1 MSIGATLLVLEL
13 GARAIIGSFASFAP
27 AAEVGGHS
35 IVDRDVGYLLRDDVA
50 VRVREGYEVH
60 TRAHGIRSNG
70 DQRPSRDRPITL
82 VVGDSFAFGDEVLDS
97 ESWPA
102 VLEKAIDAP
111 VVNAAVAGFGLDQS
125 VLRAERLAP
134 IVAPDRII
142 VSFVP
147 HDVSTTRFAATA
159 RTRSSTTE
167 GTRSRACSS
176 IDSRR
181 SGASVARRS
190 FSSRSRRRRCRP
202 IRGTRRIRATHV
214 LTRSSHRS

>member
-1 MSIGATLLVLEL
+1 MAADRAHAVRAVAMSIGATLLVLEL
-13 GARAIIGSFASFAP
+13 GARAITGSFASFAP

-102 VLEKAIDAP
+102 VLERAIDAP
-111 VVNAAVAGFGLDQS
+111 VVNAAMAGFGLDQS
-125 VLRAERLAP
+125 VLRAEQLAP
-134 IVAPDRII
+134 PFAPPHVL
-142 VSFVP
+142 VSFFPP
-147 HDVSTTRFAATA
+147 HVRPWRSCGVAHPSPPRCA
-159 RTRSSTTE
+159 SST
-167 GTRSRACSS
+167 GWL
-176 IDSRR
+176 
-181 SGASVARRS
+181 G
-190 FSSRSRRRRCRP
+190 
-202 IRGTRRIRATHV
+202 
-214 LTRSSHRS
+214 

>member
-1 MSIGATLLVLEL
+1 MAADRAHVVRAVAMSIGATLLVLEL
-13 GARAIIGSFASFAP
+13 GARAITGSFGSFAP

-102 VLEKAIDAP
+102 VLERAIDAP
-111 VVNAAVAGFGLDQS
+111 G
-125 VLRAERLAP
+125 
-134 IVAPDRII
+134 
-142 VSFVP
+142 
-147 HDVSTTRFAATA
+147 
-159 RTRSSTTE
+159 
-167 GTRSRACSS
+167 
-176 IDSRR
+176 
-181 SGASVARRS
+181 SGASVVRRS